1 MVVARNLDGVALR
14 EIVLVGP
21 RKWLGE
27 VIKLE
32 GGNATIQVYENTC
45 TSDLLPPP
53 PQMDG
58 SSSFNSFKRD

>member
-1 MVVARNLDGVALR
+1 VVVARNLGGVALH

-32 GGNATIQVYENTC
+32 GGTATIQVYENTC
-45 TSDLLPPP
+45 TSDFLL
-53 PQMDG
+53 
-58 SSSFNSFKRD
+58 SSNGWVLTLQFFKRD